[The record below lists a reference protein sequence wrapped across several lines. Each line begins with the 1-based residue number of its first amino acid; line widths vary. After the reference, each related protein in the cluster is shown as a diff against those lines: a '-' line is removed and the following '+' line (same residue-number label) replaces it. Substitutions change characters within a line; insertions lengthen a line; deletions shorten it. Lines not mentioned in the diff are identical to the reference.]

1 MVWNPQH
8 RARLFGEVVGKI
20 SIVAFDALVAQ
31 VMATDP
37 YRSAKRVFWVV
48 DNGTIHRGQ
57 RAADRLQAR
66 FPKLTLVHLPKHA
79 SWLNQI
85 EIYFSILQRKA
96 LTPAHFTSQ
105 DEIAERILGFQD
117 HYQQIATPFEWTFTR
132 GDLDRLMARIPS
144 SKTTSLPHAA

>member
-1 MVWNPQH
+1 MGRCLGD
-8 RARLFGEVVGKI
+8 RARLFGDVVGKI
-20 SIVAFDALVAQ
+20 SIVALDALVAR
-31 VMATDP
+31 VMAIDP
-37 YRSAKRVFWVV
+37 YRSAERVFRVV
-48 DNGTIHRGQ
+48 DNGTIHRGR

-66 FPKLTLVHLPKHA
+66 FPNLTLVHLPTHA

-105 DEIAERILGFQD
+105 DEIAERIIGFHD

-132 GDLDRLMARIPS
+132 RALDRLMARIS
-144 SKTTSLPHAA
+144 SPKSTSLPHAA